1 MGKKI
6 FLQLI
11 LTSIIII
18 ISVIFFR
25 VYFVKENIKN
35 VSKNNVIKENNL
47 EKKKSNLIHN
57 IEYTSRDNE
66 DNNYIITSELGELN
80 DDQPELILMKNVN
93 AIINLSNSTP
103 INISADNAIYNN
115 INYNTNFYDNV
126 LITYDEHIITS
137 NNFDLIFEKN
147 LGIISNEI
155 TYKNLNTKLQAD
167 KVEINLITKNSK
179 IFMNDKS
186 KKIKIV
192 NIN

>member
-25 VYFVKENIKN
+25 VYFVKDNIKN

>member
-35 VSKNNVIKENNL
+35 VSKNNAIKENNL
-47 EKKKSNLIHN
+47 NKKKSNLIHN

-93 AIINLSNSTP
+93 ALINLNNSSP

-192 NIN
+192 NTN